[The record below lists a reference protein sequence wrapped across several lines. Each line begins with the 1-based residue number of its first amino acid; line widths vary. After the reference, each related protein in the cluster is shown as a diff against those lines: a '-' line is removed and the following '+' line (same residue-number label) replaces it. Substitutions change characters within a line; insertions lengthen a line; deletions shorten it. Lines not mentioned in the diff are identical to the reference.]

1 MNTIFIK
8 DFKLQYR
15 SGKANEWNDVNPVL
29 GKGEVGLVTDA
40 EDGNWLKIGDG
51 VTPWK
56 NLGFKKGPKGD
67 PFIYADFTDE
77 QLAALVGPKGDKGD
91 KGNPFTYEDFTPEQL
106 AELKGETGE
115 SGVYYGTEE
124 PTDPSHP
131 IWINPENDANDEI
144 IDLAK
149 ETAEL
154 TARETL
160 SSWVETE
167 VEEGLWT
174 PMLYT
179 VNTDA
184 TAAVQPTYTV
194 KRADGIYYRIGD
206 LVYISCDSVFVVTDG
221 GTGWAT
227 IKGLPFV
234 SRDSASMAVSEAC
247 GGLTYGESFN
257 YVSHGDSS
265 TILLDKG
272 YTFASIRSG
281 NGIVSSRFKSGYDAS
296 GAYYE
301 NQLWIKFS
309 GVYRIAY

>member
-15 SGKANEWNDVNPVL
+15 SGKADEWNDINPVL

-67 PFIYADFTDE
+67 PFTYADFTPE
-77 QLAALVGPKGDKGD
+77 QLAALVGPKGD

-106 AELKGETGE
+106 ADLKGETGE

-124 PTDPSHP
+124 PTDPTHP
-131 IWINPENDANDEI
+131 IWINPNNDANGEI

-167 VEEGLWT
+167 VEEGTWT
-174 PMLYT
+174 PEVYADNPDSDGNSVFTKAKYT
-179 VNTDA
+179 TNWATGYYKRVGNLVYITCDMCINITSLEGSANYANIFGIPFINSHIARKGALSVNICYGAISQWPGETKPTTDGSIGA
-184 TAAVQPTYTV
+184 TMIVFNNYVSVRNASGVNA
-194 KRADGIYYRIGD
+194 RSLLIGD
-206 LVYISCDSVFVVTDG
+206 LYLG
-221 GTGWAT
+221 
-227 IKGLPFV
+227 
-234 SRDSASMAVSEAC
+234 
-247 GGLTYGESFN
+247 
-257 YVSHGDSS
+257 
-265 TILLDKG
+265 
-272 YTFASIRSG
+272 
-281 NGIVSSRFKSGYDAS
+281 
-296 GAYYE
+296 
-301 NQLWIKFS
+301 FS
-309 GVYRIAY
+309 GCYLID

>member
-15 SGKANEWNDVNPVL
+15 SGKADEWNDINPVL

-67 PFIYADFTDE
+67 PFTYADFTDE
-77 QLAALVGPKGDKGD
+77 QLAALVGPKGD

-124 PTDPSHP
+124 PTDPTHP
-131 IWINPENDANDEI
+131 IWINPNNDANGEI

-154 TARETL
+154 TASDVI
-160 SSWVETE
+160 SSLI
-167 VEEGLWT
+167 EEGNWT
-174 PMLYT
+174 PTLLNIPLT
-179 VNTDA
+179 GETS
-184 TAAVQPTYTV
+184 AVQPTYTTEY
-194 KRADGIYYRIGD
+194 AYCHYFAIDN
-206 LVYISCDSVFVVTDG
+206 LVYVHCNAKFIMTNEGSGYAC
-221 GTGWAT
+221 
-227 IKGLPFV
+227 INGLPFV
-234 SRDSASMAVSEAC
+234 S
-247 GGLTYGESFN
+247 
-257 YVSHGDSS
+257 
-265 TILLDKG
+265 LDK
-272 YTFASIRSG
+272 ASFSVGEVYGCIEGGDG
-281 NGIVSSRFKSGYDAS
+281 NGYAGNNESRCIGASSNNSYAQIFSGSGAAAIRFKSGYDV
-296 GAYYE
+296 GGFYE
-301 NQLWIKFS
+301 NCLWIRFS
-309 GVYRIAY
+309 GSYIRR